1 MAESKQKKPPLVE
14 RLAAV
19 FGSGG
24 KLCKAMHVPDN
35 YPTKWKQGG
44 YIPERWAL
52 DIHRLNVRDQ
62 WGQITAM
69 TVLYEAEEA
78 RLAMIRKVAEG
89 EG

>member
-1 MAESKQKKPPLVE
+1 MAETRSQKPVLLE
-14 RLAAV
+14 RLKLIH
-19 FGSGG
+19 GSAG
-24 KLCKAMHVPDN
+24 KLCKALSCPDS
-35 YPTKWKQGG
+35 YPRKWTSCG

-78 RLAMIRKVAEG
+78 RLAMIRKAAE